1 MIYLTPESWLALA
14 SVFALGA
21 MSPGP
26 SLAIVMRNTISG
38 GRSQGLATGIGHG
51 LGFGIYAFLAALGI
65 ATALS
70 LHESVELFLKI
81 GGTILLLWLSYSFLK
96 SASSGTK
103 ETNESDEYDNSELT
117 GFLQGFLIALFNP
130 KILAWMLAL
139 YAPFIEADLGIETL
153 IGMGIL
159 GMSIDTTWYI
169 SVATILSSG
178 KTIDKIKSNSHIIDG
193 AMGILMLI
201 FALILNIDSFNF
213 QL

>member
-103 ETNESDEYDNSELT
+103 ETNESDEYDNPELT

-201 FALILNIDSFNF
+201 FALILNIDIFNF
-213 QL
+213 

>member
-1 MIYLTPESWLALA
+1 MILLTPESWLALA

-193 AMGILMLI
+193 AMGILMFI